1 MYLKPG
7 DLNYSEETCQRKSW
21 NTSLQ
26 HQFILQDRSHPPVS
40 FKQISFQKANAI
52 TLSLDT
58 SHLYC
63 FQEKNIF
70 KKVITKQLMLLK
82 LTALLPRRRSFGQQE
97 FSLAL
102 LFFFPIIRTESKLS
116 QTNLF
121 FLPCLFQAQREFQ
134 ASRSSVEKSGI
145 SKEEINV
152 FSPHQQFGEGNLNH
166 IPKHLF
172 TLYIV
177 FVKWPK
183 DLKGYRERTTFRS
196 LQKMSY

>member
-70 KKVITKQLMLLK
+70 KKVITKYLMLLK

-102 LFFFPIIRTESKLS
+102 LFFFSHHKDRK
-116 QTNLF
+116 
-121 FLPCLFQAQREFQ
+121 QALLDQSIF
-134 ASRSSVEKSGI
+134 SSMFISSPEGI
-145 SKEEINV
+145 PSFPFICGK
-152 FSPHQQFGEGNLNH
+152 
-166 IPKHLF
+166 
-172 TLYIV
+172 
-177 FVKWPK
+177 KWHK
-183 DLKGYRERTTFRS
+183 
-196 LQKMSY
+196 